1 MKCKTKKLGI
11 LLMTA
16 VLLLPGLIYGNE
28 LSLLKGIKVTPKK
41 LEMPQGTTEKEIR
54 QNIVVSAYYKG
65 QKNPE
70 VIQNYTMDFEKVKD
84 KVGRHTLRIIYTQ
97 CDKTKETKLCLI
109 ICEGNGQQPPR
120 PTPTPIPTPTATP
133 TPVPTAPQE
142 SVYLP
147 YVGGYED
154 GTFRPEQAVTREE
167 LASMIARLIA
177 KGQVPKETNTYTDLN
192 PARYSTDNINY
203 VTRLGIFTPYPDGTF
218 RTMNPVTTQE
228 FNEILLKLDDYTD
241 VALSK
246 IPEENRNV
254 TRAEAVVTLNRL
266 FKRRC
271 DSVSAA
277 NPYTDLDSDYWAYN
291 DILCASVRQNIPAES
306 Q

>member
-1 MKCKTKKLGI
+1 MKCKTKKLGV

-16 VLLLPGLIYGNE
+16 ALLLPGLIYGNE
-28 LSLLKGIKVTPKK
+28 LSLLKEIKVTPKK
-41 LEMPQGTTEKEIR
+41 LEMPQGATEKEIR

-70 VIQNYTMDFEKVKD
+70 VIQNYTMDYEKVKD
-84 KVGRHTLRIIYTQ
+84 KVGRHTLRISYTQ

-109 ICEGNGQQPPR
+109 ICEGNGQQPSTPAPTSI
-120 PTPTPIPTPTATP
+120 PTPTPMPTT
-133 TPVPTAPQE
+133 PQE

-154 GTFRPEQAVTREE
+154 GTFRPNQAVTREE

-192 PARYSTDNINY
+192 PSRYSTDNINY

-218 RTMNPVTTQE
+218 RAMNPVSTKE
-228 FNEILLKLDDYTD
+228 FNEILLMLDDYTD
-241 VALSK
+241 VALPK
-246 IPEENRNV
+246 VPEEDRKV

-271 DSVSAA
+271 DGVSAT

-291 DILCASVRQNIPAES
+291 DILCASVRQNVPAES